1 MLHWF
6 IIFEFGLRTSTY
18 GTYSA
23 QAQSNSPACEGCFRQ
38 FCHRIYIGCHQVD
51 VYGSYMRDRPFVS
64 VGSSIPTA
72 VWVGAISQFFSHAK
86 HPSLFSC
93 SSSHLAAR
101 SFPYHLFSMTS
112 VFCHSSEA
120 FEVPLDLI
128 SRYVC
133 SICVVTAL
141 EVRKTQVKGDPW
153 FLCKHSSLFDEWL
166 MAWCATFSSNACARL
181 MVESLLV

>member
-1 MLHWF
+1 MLIHSCYIFKVPMKWNFSPLFYSRKLKSMLHWF
-6 IIFEFGLRTSTY
+6 IIFEFGLQTSTY

-72 VWVGAISQFFSHAK
+72 VWVGAISQFFSLAK
-86 HPSLFSC
+86 HPGLFSC

-128 SRYVC
+128 SRYN
-133 SICVVTAL
+133 L
-141 EVRKTQVKGDPW
+141 
-153 FLCKHSSLFDEWL
+153 FLSLSSSSSL
-166 MAWCATFSSNACARL
+166 
-181 MVESLLV
+181 LL